1 MEDTMSKTEIAKLV
15 AQFAANG
22 GEVKVLAP
30 SRKRFKTWRGKS
42 GAWAKGA
49 KKVGLQDRNFAS

>member
-1 MEDTMSKTEIAKLV
+1 MSKAEIARLV

-22 GEVKVLAP
+22 GEVKVLTP

>member
-1 MEDTMSKTEIAKLV
+1 MTKTDIANLV

-22 GEVKVLAP
+22 GEVKVLSP
-30 SRKRFKTWRGKS
+30 SRKKVKTWRGKS

-49 KKVGLQDRNFAS
+49 KKVGLQDRNFAC

>member
-1 MEDTMSKTEIAKLV
+1 MTKNEIAQLV
-15 AQFAANG
+15 AQFFANG
-22 GEVKVLAP
+22 GEVKVLA
-30 SRKRFKTWRGKS
+30 SSNKRFKTWRGKS

>member
-1 MEDTMSKTEIAKLV
+1 MTKMTKTDV
-15 AQFAANG
+15 AQLVSAFAASG

-30 SRKRFKTWRGKS
+30 SRKKVKTWRGKS

-49 KKVGLQDRNFAS
+49 KKVGLQDRNFSS

>member
-1 MEDTMSKTEIAKLV
+1 MTKTDIAKLV
-15 AQFAANG
+15 ANFAANG
-22 GEVKVLAP
+22 GEVKVLSP
-30 SRKRFKTWRGKS
+30 SRKRFKTRRGKS

>member
-1 MEDTMSKTEIAKLV
+1 MSKTEIQKLV
-15 AQFAANG
+15 NQFTANG
-22 GEVKVLAP
+22 GEVKVLSP

-49 KKVGLQDRNFAS
+49 KKIGLQDRNFAS

>member
-1 MEDTMSKTEIAKLV
+1 MSKTDIANLV
-15 AQFAANG
+15 AQFAAKG